1 MAYLLEKLRDLFL
14 SEKTVDT
21 VSGYT
26 LMKNNQNNKTLI
38 MERTND
44 ASWRTKWVDH
54 TSVKISEPQEKI
66 TSVFYCNSTQHSYRA
81 TAESIKDLDTNKDQ
95 NKSTQIYK
103 DV

>member
-1 MAYLLEKLRDLFL
+1 MAYLLEKLKDLFL
-14 SEKTVDT
+14 SEKSEET

-26 LMKNNQNNKTLI
+26 LMKDNQNNKTLI

-66 TSVFYCNSTQHSYRA
+66 TSVFYCNSHRA
-81 TAESIKDLDTNKDQ
+81 TAESIKDTNTNQ
-95 NKSTQIYK
+95 NNSTQIYK